1 MQFRL
6 QILWHFIDKSHAFAF
21 ICMYVHYTHANL
33 NLFSRQFTEHK
44 IKASIATR
52 TYNFTEKFGFAE
64 FFLKSA
70 FFFLVLLI
78 FEYLPLVERHYKI
91 F

>member
-21 ICMYVHYTHANL
+21 ICTYTHANL

-52 TYNFTEKFGFAE
+52 TYDFTEKFGFAE
-64 FFLKSA
+64 FHSLSQH
-70 FFFLVLLI
+70 FFWFCYEYVAYLEVIFRLVL
-78 FEYLPLVERHYKI
+78 
-91 F
+91 